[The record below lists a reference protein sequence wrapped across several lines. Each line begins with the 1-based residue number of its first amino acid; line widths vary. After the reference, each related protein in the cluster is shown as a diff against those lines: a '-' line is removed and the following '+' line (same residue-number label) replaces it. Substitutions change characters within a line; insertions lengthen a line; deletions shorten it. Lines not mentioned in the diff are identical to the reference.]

1 MSSRLAR
8 QSLDLLTSEPSKKTN
23 QPLTT
28 KKQKKISLPKINKG
42 IKKVKHEIRYGRHQK
57 TRLLQEEIKKRDNPI
72 GKFFFSDRFFMYTDI
87 YIYLDSLNAEEN
99 AIDERMKRNVQIMKR
114 ALRSSPLEKKIHR
127 EVKKKGWWI
136 ECKF

>member
-23 QPLTT
+23 QPLTS

-72 GKFFFSDRFFMYTDI
+72 
-87 YIYLDSLNAEEN
+87 DSLNAEEN

-127 EVKKKGWWI
+127 EVIQERYAKKSKKWSSKVDGADGDSDSD
-136 ECKF
+136 